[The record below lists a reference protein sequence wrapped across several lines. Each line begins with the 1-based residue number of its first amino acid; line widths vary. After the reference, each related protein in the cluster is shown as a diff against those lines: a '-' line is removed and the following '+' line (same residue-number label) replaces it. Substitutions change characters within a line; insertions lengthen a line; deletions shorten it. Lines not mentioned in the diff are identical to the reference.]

1 MEVWR
6 VAGGVND
13 REGTMEKEAKEVAKR
28 GEKKMGKDMILIFF
42 LNFSLRFLDTQCLE
56 STLIYRG

>member
-1 MEVWR
+1 MEVRR

-28 GEKKMGKDMILIFF
+28 GEKKKGKDMIFF
-42 LNFSLRFLDTQCLE
+42 LNFGLRFLDTQCLE